1 MLSLRQGLTKLV
13 EPLAMEEHL
22 GTVIGQQG
30 AGAQLQGLGL
40 LGFTRLSYRSQ
51 RRKLKTWE

>member
-13 EPLAMEEHL
+13 DPLAMEEHL

-30 AGAQLQGLGL
+30 AGALLQGLGL